1 MVTSDEILH
10 FFKDLSFE
18 SESHIY
24 HVNGVPIECSVSNK
38 IKKFYPE
45 FDAKKK
51 SMDVAIK
58 RNSTHTEVLKEWN
71 DISEIA
77 KIKGTKAHL
86 FGELYPFNREL
97 RPQSNYDIAIMKFW
111 KDLPPHIVPVLT
123 EARMYHL
130 KEMYAGTAD
139 LLLYNTMTGKYV
151 IGDYKG
157 LPLDT
162 DILTNTGW
170 KKMKDLS
177 YQDKVFDREGKMCK
191 ITGISDIHNK
201 PCLKIIFDNN
211 EEIVC
216 DEDHKWLVTF
226 KNCKTYKEKVFT
238 AKELKKHLDS
248 SYRTYGNVTL
258 IPSYLYPRIYNPKG
272 INIEDVNL
280 PIDPYVLGI
289 WLGDG
294 HKVDTKITQSNS
306 KIWEEIEKRGY
317 HLGNDVSKGGAGKAQ
332 TRTIF
337 NILSKFRELDLL
349 GNKHV
354 PVEYLLSSRKQK
366 IDLLRGLMDSDGYFN
381 ETRKRFVLATT
392 KKEQVDFSVQILSS
406 LGIKHTVIKC
416 KKYCNGK
423 TISGWDI
430 CFTTN
435 DFNPFLC
442 RNENIKINT
451 NTEHKYRRIIA
462 VESTEMVQTKC
473 IEVDSPSHTYLA
485 TKSLIVTHN
494 TNKDLYKNYMGEK
507 MFSPFAN
514 MLNCPFNHY
523 QLQLSYYQILLQQI
537 EGIDV
542 SYRKIIWL
550 RPDGNYELYDTEDYT
565 EILQY
570 S

>member
-58 RNSTHTEVLKEWN
+58 RNTTHTEVLKDWN

-123 EARMYHL
+123 EVRMYHL

-139 LLLYNTMTGKYV
+139 LLLYNTMTGKYI
-151 IGDYKG
+151 IGDYK
-157 LPLDT
+157 
-162 DILTNTGW
+162 
-170 KKMKDLS
+170 
-177 YQDKVFDREGKMCK
+177 
-191 ITGISDIHNK
+191 
-201 PCLKIIFDNN
+201 
-211 EEIVC
+211 
-216 DEDHKWLVTF
+216 
-226 KNCKTYKEKVFT
+226 
-238 AKELKKHLDS
+238 
-248 SYRTYGNVTL
+248 
-258 IPSYLYPRIYNPKG
+258 
-272 INIEDVNL
+272 
-280 PIDPYVLGI
+280 
-289 WLGDG
+289 
-294 HKVDTKITQSNS
+294 
-306 KIWEEIEKRGY
+306 
-317 HLGNDVSKGGAGKAQ
+317 
-332 TRTIF
+332 
-337 NILSKFRELDLL
+337 
-349 GNKHV
+349 
-354 PVEYLLSSRKQK
+354 
-366 IDLLRGLMDSDGYFN
+366 
-381 ETRKRFVLATT
+381 
-392 KKEQVDFSVQILSS
+392 
-406 LGIKHTVIKC
+406 
-416 KKYCNGK
+416 
-423 TISGWDI
+423 
-430 CFTTN
+430 
-435 DFNPFLC
+435 
-442 RNENIKINT
+442 
-451 NTEHKYRRIIA
+451 
-462 VESTEMVQTKC
+462 
-473 IEVDSPSHTYLA
+473 
-485 TKSLIVTHN
+485 

-542 SYRKIIWL
+542 SYRKIILL